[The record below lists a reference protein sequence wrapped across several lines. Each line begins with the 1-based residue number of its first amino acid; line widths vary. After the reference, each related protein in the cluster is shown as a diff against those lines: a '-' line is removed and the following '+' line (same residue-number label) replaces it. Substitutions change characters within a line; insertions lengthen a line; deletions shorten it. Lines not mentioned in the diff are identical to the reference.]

1 MLRLTAGR
9 VGSLVA
15 RRAAVALTTSSAR
28 MASHGHVFR
37 GPMYQIRRPQA
48 EVTSNQQMALPHH
61 ENSLVPHVSLSIHPE
76 VSEAVDMSKPMY
88 WDRREIPLP
97 DKRYKDILTPADKS
111 LKEKEKGP
119 WGQLSNEEK
128 LALYRLSFCQTYPE
142 MNQSSSE
149 WKTVVAGVLYC
160 IGLTGLVIIW
170 QTAYVSPPAPRTFD
184 AEWQAKQVKR
194 MLDMRVSPIEGFAA
208 QWDYEKGQWK

>member
-15 RRAAVALTTSSAR
+15 RRATVALTTSSAR
-28 MASHGHVFR
+28 MASHGH
-37 GPMYQIRRPQA
+37 
-48 EVTSNQQMALPHH
+48 
-61 ENSLVPHVSLSIHPE
+61 E

-128 LALYRLSFCQTYPE
+128 LALYRFSFCQTYPE

-208 QWDYEKGQWK
+208 QWDYEKSQWK